1 MDLAQWAIDFL
12 AQNPLLSI
20 AIVFLIAMGE
30 ALLIVGLFVPST
42 VVLVG
47 AGTLVGSGKLDFWP
61 IFVATTVGAILGDAA
76 SYWAGRIYGQRL
88 KLLWP
93 LNHYPGLVQRTEN
106 FFTDHGGKS
115 IAIGRFVPGVKAVI
129 PGIAGMMGMSHPR
142 FVTIN
147 VISAV
152 AWSIAHLT
160 PGILMGKGLALA
172 SEVSGRFA
180 AVLLALFITVF
191 VTAWLMRIAVM
202 SAIPLLLSAQT
213 RFVAYAAAR
222 PHPVWQWLAETLSPD
237 NPRAIRVVLLSAVS
251 TASII
256 GFISLFEDLVAR
268 DTLLNADV
276 SIGNLVQSLR
286 NTPADRVM
294 AVVTM
299 AGDGIVLGVL
309 GAVIVAWLVWR
320 RAWAIAGAA
329 SIAILSSALFV
340 PFMKTVLQRPRPIDI
355 YSGADAYSFPSGHAT
370 LATVVFGVLAV
381 LVSLRLGRWGKALVF
396 ASFGALVVAIAF
408 SRIYLGAHWPSDVAA
423 GFLFGVAMTAAFAL
437 TLEATRID
445 TIAPLGLALVAGLA
459 YSSVA
464 VVHVVSGHAAALE
477 FYGARQAVREISM
490 SDWRS
495 GGWAELPARRIELTG
510 ETEEP
515 FVVQWVGTPEKLE
528 AVLGAHGFKRVPSWS
543 WTDVLTYADARNDID
558 VLLPRPSLHAGKLAR
573 LSMTRPVEGDDQ
585 ARLVLRAWA
594 AEVSVSGAPALLVA
608 LTEERKKK
616 LPIVAL
622 PDDEQAS
629 PDDVATI
636 LNLLSA
642 SPEVTTVRPP
652 SRRAKWRRCSRS
664 PKRLRCLASARRV
677 VRFLVAQRIDHLV
690 QGDIELLDQLRADVV
705 RDGVVDPF
713 GFRRDA
719 IEQVAALG
727 RDGHDHAALVGLV
740 GAAVD
745 DAGGVE
751 LRQDARQARGM
762 DAADLAQVEDLERF
776 HFHQRADDAPLLVRQ
791 SVLVQM
797 RPEPLHD
804 FLTRP
809 HELHRQRAPERA
821 HARAGAGFGRVG
833 NTVALS
839 YIRGQWSAL

>member
-1 MDLAQWAIDFL
+1 MISPLDLAQWAIDFL
-12 AQNPLLSI
+12 AQNPTLSI
-20 AIVFLIAMGE
+20 AIVFLISMGE
-30 ALLIVGLFVPST
+30 ALLIIGLFVPST

-61 IFVATTVGAILGDAA
+61 IFVATTIGAIVGDAV
-76 SYWAGRIYGQRL
+76 SYWAGRIYGQTL
-88 KLLWP
+88 KQFWP
-93 LNHYPGLVQRTEN
+93 LNRYPGLVVRTEN

-152 AWSIAHLT
+152 AWAIGHLT

-180 AVLLALFITVF
+180 AVLLALFVTVF
-191 VTAWLMRIAVM
+191 VAAWLMRIVVM
-202 SAIPLLLSAQT
+202 SAIPVLLSAQT
-213 RFVAYAAAR
+213 RFVAYAARR
-222 PHPVWQWLAETLSPD
+222 PHPAWQWLAETLSPD

-251 TASII
+251 AAAII
-256 GFISLFEDLVAR
+256 GFLSLFEDLIAR

-299 AGDGIVLGVL
+299 LGDGVVL
-309 GAVIVAWLVWR
+309 GALAVVIVAWLVWR

-370 LATVVFGVLAV
+370 LATVTFGVLAV
-381 LVSLRLGRWGKALVF
+381 LVSLRMGRWGKALVF
-396 ASFGALVVAIAF
+396 AGFGALVVAIAF

-437 TLEATRID
+437 ALEATRIT
-445 TIAPLGLALVAGLA
+445 TIAPRGLAVVAGLA
-459 YSSVA
+459 YCGVA
-464 VVHVVSGHAAALE
+464 AAHVVAGHAAALE
-477 FYGARQAVREISM
+477 FYATRTVVREM
-490 SDWRS
+490 TPADWHS
-495 GGWAELPARRIELTG
+495 GGWTHVPARRIELTG

-515 FVVQWVGTPEKLE
+515 FVLQWAGSAEDLRR
-528 AVLGAHGFKRVPSWS
+528 VLGAHGFKQVPSWS

-573 LSMTRPVEGDDQ
+573 LSMTRPVAGDDQ
-585 ARLVLRAWA
+585 ARLVLRAWEA
-594 AEVSVSGAPALLVA
+594 DVSVAGTPLLLVS
-608 LTEERKKK
+608 LTEERKKE

-629 PDDVATI
+629 AADVATVMD
-636 LNLLSA
+636 LLRS
-642 SPEVTTVRPP
+642 SPDVTTVLPP
-652 SRRAKWRRCSRS
+652 
-664 PKRLRCLASARRV
+664 AR
-677 VRFLVAQRIDHLV
+677 
-690 QGDIELLDQLRADVV
+690 E
-705 RDGVVDPF
+705 
-713 GFRRDA
+713 
-719 IEQVAALG
+719 
-727 RDGHDHAALVGLV
+727 
-740 GAAVD
+740 GAMV
-745 DAGGVE
+745 
-751 LRQDARQARGM
+751 
-762 DAADLAQVEDLERF
+762 
-776 HFHQRADDAPLLVRQ
+776 PLLAIA
-791 SVLVQM
+791 
-797 RPEPLHD
+797 E
-804 FLTRP
+804 
-809 HELHRQRAPERA
+809 AP
-821 HARAGAGFGRVG
+821 
-833 NTVALS
+833 
-839 YIRGQWSAL
+839 